1 MIITGFNTPQNKFM
15 RNAFGNINEKCVKAE
30 TNKGTPTP
38 HSVHQ
43 RSLTVW
49 RQGQCE
55 EPGAME

>member
-38 HSVHQ
+38 PFCAS
-43 RSLTVW
+43 
-49 RQGQCE
+49 E
-55 EPGAME
+55 EPNSMETGSV